1 MSLSVVQCWDIVP
14 VQWLINLIRGAGKR
28 LPAPYFKFVF
38 NIFYKHEE
46 VYIMLKREFINWL
59 ENFYAENPVTF
70 RIFWFLVGWFI
81 GSTVKMAVLQH
92 RLAKR

>member
-1 MSLSVVQCWDIVP
+1 
-14 VQWLINLIRGAGKR
+14 
-28 LPAPYFKFVF
+28 
-38 NIFYKHEE
+38 
-46 VYIMLKREFINWL
+46 MLKREFINWL
-59 ENFYAENPVTF
+59 EKFYSENPVTF